1 MTMTPKETRMP
12 STARPPLRL
21 LLLSAVLATAL
32 AACNRDRE
40 PEAPAPAAP
49 GTAAVVTPADAAAPM
64 EFESKTPWADVRLTL
79 PPGIKPQGDLHAR
92 LYAEEVRR
100 LRQFAEGAQGEL
112 TEAGAETDRPK
123 YQKTIT
129 VTVAA
134 ETAKLLSLKR
144 SDFDYSGGAHPNT
157 LTDGL
162 LWDKALKRR
171 VGVAELFGKGAD
183 FTVLDQALCSAI
195 NAAKRAR
202 VPDGASVTLGG
213 KDFSCP
219 RAADTPFVLTAGDT
233 PGKAAGLTFLIGP
246 YQVGPYVEGGYEI
259 AIPAA
264 AFRSLLAVAYS
275 GEFGGRLAKAGDVT
289 PVIVPL
295 VQPAAPPA
303 RN

>member
-1 MTMTPKETRMP
+1 MI
-12 STARPPLRL
+12 SIARPRLHL
-21 LLLSAVLATAL
+21 LLLTAALATAL
-32 AACNRDRE
+32 TACNRERE
-40 PEAPAPAAP
+40 PAAPAPAAP
-49 GTAAVVTPADAAAPM
+49 GAAAVVTPADAAAPM
-64 EFESKTPWADVRLTL
+64 QFVSKTPWADVRLTL
-79 PPGIKPQGDLHAR
+79 PSGIRPQTDLHAR

-100 LRQFAEGAQGEL
+100 LRQFTEGAQGEL

-123 YQKTIT
+123 YEKTIT
-129 VTVAA
+129 ITVAA

-144 SDFDYSGGAHPNT
+144 LDFDYSGGAHPNT

-183 FTVLDQALCSAI
+183 LTILDQALCSAI
-195 NAAKRAR
+195 NTAKRAR
-202 VPDGASVTLGG
+202 VPGGASVTIDG

-246 YQVGPYVEGGYEI
+246 YQVGPYVEGAYEI

-264 AFRSLLAVAYS
+264 TFRSLLAVAYS
-275 GEFGGRLAKAGDVT
+275 SEFGGRLVKAGDVT
-289 PVIVPL
+289 PVAVS
-295 VQPAAPPA
+295 PAQSAPPPA